1 MDLLFYCFMLLPYL
15 ALYVAIKLRTSTKES
30 SKVRDGKELAEDN
43 LVNWLWDLRS
53 FSLSEPC

>member
-1 MDLLFYCFMLLPYL
+1 MLLLYL

-30 SKVRDGKELAEDN
+30 SKVRDRKKLARDN
-43 LVNWLWDLRS
+43 LVNWQWDLES

>member
-1 MDLLFYCFMLLPYL
+1 MLLPYL